1 MGEREEEDGG
11 GGSGIALGIELAGP
25 FVFSF
30 YCVAAFFFPRFI
42 VDYWRHATVKCCCL
56 GLVTLFSVID
66 S

>member
-1 MGEREEEDGG
+1 MGESEEDGG

-25 FVFSF
+25 FVFTF
-30 YCVAAFFFPRFI
+30 YCVAAFFFSTQ
-42 VDYWRHATVKCCCL
+42 DATVKCCCL